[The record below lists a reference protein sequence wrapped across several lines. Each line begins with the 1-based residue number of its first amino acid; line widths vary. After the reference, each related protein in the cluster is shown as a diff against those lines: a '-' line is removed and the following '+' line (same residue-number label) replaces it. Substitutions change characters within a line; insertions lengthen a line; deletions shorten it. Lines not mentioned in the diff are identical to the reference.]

1 MVQRKSVQSPR
12 GQNSKTSK
20 PANAENPFIHVPF
33 ARQDLSIP
41 NTGGSAKKIHV
52 PVDDE
57 YRRSL
62 VRSLDSAT
70 ADLANDLARFPNALG
85 PLVFTLRED
94 AVAKTHRPLKLVE
107 ESGIQPAGHGGINE
121 MLVAANAATLQVLRS
136 VILTRTIHEIKANL
150 STIEKISAWST
161 KRRNPHGIPSLR
173 KTSGIIVDIFQ
184 YFSEEATKRNLNFI
198 ESWLNK
204 KNIKFSII
212 ERIKSIPMLRIG
224 DSHRVNDSDLAE
236 LISYPGLRHIYAE
249 PQYSAKVTS
258 GNVAV
263 EVAKIPPPDAQID
276 AGEIPTVGVFDTGIS
291 NSATSLKP
299 WVASKDIYVLPPE
312 TNYEHGTMVASLI
325 TSSGHMND
333 GHSWLPGVGCL
344 IHDVCGL
351 ESNGAGI
358 GILLERIKES
368 VEKKPGIKIWNLSL
382 GANQC
387 SDIEFSE
394 FAKELDAISD
404 KFGVLFVV
412 ASGNY
417 LDSPRR
423 TWPPTTALSD
433 RVSSPGESVRALTVG
448 SVTHL
453 TAFGSYTSVGEP
465 PPYSRR
471 GPGPVFTPKPDIVHA
486 GGGVHKPW
494 DIGNASIK
502 ALTPDNQ
509 IAHTFGTSFAAP
521 IASNLAAHTWFALE
535 GRSNLTPHPALVK
548 ALMIHAAQLSSPDY
562 NPIDRRYFGAG
573 RPDNILRTLYDS
585 DDSFTLVFEAQLYQ
599 SMRWRK
605 SPYPIPESLIQ
616 NGKFRG
622 EVIITATYNPPLD
635 GNAGSEYVRAN
646 IELGFGILSATGE
659 FHGRVPGESEVGTT
673 GYEMAQVEHGGK
685 WAPVKIHRKRFPN
698 GTEGTQWAL
707 QAGVNL
713 RAFQP
718 ALVDPLVAT
727 IVVTLRSVDG
737 NPNIYEEG
745 VRALNNT
752 SWTHT
757 ILPYRIPII
766 T

>member
-1 MVQRKSVQSPR
+1 MAQRKSVQSPR
-12 GQNSKTSK
+12 GQKQTTSK
-20 PANAENPFIHVPF
+20 PSNAENPFIHVPF

-41 NTGGSAKKIHV
+41 NSGGSAKKIHV

-57 YRRSL
+57 YRRAL
-62 VRSLDSAT
+62 VRSLDSAA
-70 ADLANDLARFPNALG
+70 ADLTGDLARFPNALG

-94 AVAKTHRPLKLVE
+94 AVAKSHRPLKLVE
-107 ESGIQPAGHGGINE
+107 ESGVQPAGHGNINE
-121 MLVAANAATLQVLRS
+121 MLVAANAASLQVLRS

-150 STIEKISAWST
+150 SAIAKITAWSS
-161 KRRNPHGIPSLR
+161 KRKNPNGIPSLR
-173 KTSGIIVDIFQ
+173 GSNGIIVDIFQ
-184 YFSEEATKRNLNFI
+184 YLSEEATKRNYHFLI
-198 ESWLNK
+198 KWLESK
-204 KNIKFSII
+204 KINFSII
-212 ERIKSIPMLRIG
+212 ERIKSMPILRIS
-224 DSHRVNDSDLAE
+224 DPQKITDNDLSE

-249 PQYSAKVTS
+249 PQYSARVTS
-258 GNVAV
+258 GNV
-263 EVAKIPPPDAQID
+263 VAGPASIPSPEEYVNTDD
-276 AGEIPTVGVFDTGIS
+276 IPTVGVFDTGVS
-291 NSATSLKP
+291 NNATSLKP
-299 WVASKDIYVLPPE
+299 WVVSKEVYVLPPD

-325 TSSGHMND
+325 ASPSQMNG
-333 GHSWLPGVGCL
+333 GHSWLPSTGCL

-351 ESNGAGI
+351 ESNGSGI

-368 VEKKPGIKIWNLSL
+368 VEKRPDIKIWNLSL

-387 SDIEFSE
+387 SDTEFSE
-394 FAKELDAISD
+394 FARELDSISD

-417 LDSPRR
+417 LDTPRR
-423 TWPPTTALSD
+423 TWPPTTTLPD

-453 TAFGSYTSVGEP
+453 TAFGSYTSAGEP

-494 DIGNASIK
+494 DIGHASIK
-502 ALTPDNQ
+502 ALTPNNQ

-521 IASNLAAHTWFALE
+521 IATNLAAHTWFALK
-535 GRSNLTPHPALVK
+535 GRSNLTPHPSLVK
-548 ALMIHAAQLSSPDY
+548 ALMIHAAQLSSPAY
-562 NPIDRRYFGAG
+562 NQVDRRYFGAG
-573 RPDNILRTLYDS
+573 RPDNVLRTLYDS

-605 SPYPIPESLIQ
+605 SPYPIPESLIH

-646 IELGFGILSATGE
+646 VELGFGVLSATGE
-659 FHGRVPGESEVGTT
+659 FHGRVPGESEIGTT
-673 GYEMAQVEHGGK
+673 GYEMAQIEHGGK
-685 WAPVKIHRKRFPN
+685 WAPVKIHRKRFPS

-707 QAGVNL
+707 QAGVTL
-713 RAFQP
+713 RAFEP
-718 ALVDPLVAT
+718 PLVDPLIAT
-727 IVVTLRSVDG
+727 IVVTLRAVDG

-757 ILPYRIPII
+757 TLPYRIPII

>member
-1 MVQRKSVQSPR
+1 MATRKSSGSPR
-12 GQNSKTSK
+12 PNRPT
-20 PANAENPFIHVPF
+20 NADNPFIHVPF

-41 NTGGSAKKIHV
+41 GTGGSAKKIHV

-57 YRRSL
+57 YRYSL
-62 VRSLDSAT
+62 VNTLDLAA
-70 ADLANDLARFPNALG
+70 ADLADDLKKFPHALG
-85 PLVFTLRED
+85 PLVFTLREE
-94 AVAKTHRPLKLVE
+94 AVAKSHRPLKLVE
-107 ESGIQPAGHGGINE
+107 ESGIQPAGHGNINE
-121 MLVAANAATLQVLRS
+121 MLVAANAASLEVLRS
-136 VILTRTIHEIKANL
+136 VILTRSIHEIKANL
-150 STIEKISAWST
+150 SAIETISAWSSLR
-161 KRRNPHGIPSLR
+161 KNPHGIQSLR
-173 KTSGIIVDIFQ
+173 KTNAILIDIFQ
-184 YFSEEATKRNLNFI
+184 YFSEELTKRNFDYLKK
-198 ESWLNK
+198 WLEK
-204 KNIKFSII
+204 KNIEFSSLT
-212 ERIKSIPMLRIG
+212 RIQSIPLLRID
-224 DSHRVNDSDLAE
+224 DSHQVADSDLIE

-258 GNVAV
+258 GEVVPKAVALP
-263 EVAKIPPPDAQID
+263 APNADADTQTLPI
-276 AGEIPTVGVFDTGIS
+276 VGVFDTGVS
-291 NSATSLKP
+291 SKATSLKP
-299 WVASKDIYVLPPE
+299 WVASKDVYVLPPD
-312 TNYEHGTMVASLI
+312 TNFEHGTMVASMI

-333 GHSWLPGVGCL
+333 GHSWLPGMGCL

-351 ESNGAGI
+351 EAAGAGV
-358 GILLERIKES
+358 GILIERIKEA
-368 VEKKPGIKIWNLSL
+368 VEKKPDIKIWNLSL
-382 GANQC
+382 GATQC
-387 SDIEFSE
+387 SNDEFSE
-394 FAKELDAISD
+394 FAKELDSISD

-417 LDSPRR
+417 LDLPRR
-423 TWPPTTALSD
+423 AWPPIGSLAD

-453 TAFGSYTSVGEP
+453 TAFGSYTSTGEP

-494 DIGNASIK
+494 DAGVASVK
-502 ALTPDNQ
+502 ALTPNDQ

-535 GRSNLTPHPALVK
+535 GRADLPPHPSLVK

-562 NPIDRRYFGAG
+562 SPNERRYFGAG
-573 RPDNILRTLYDS
+573 RPDNVLRTLYDS
-585 DDSFTLVFEAQLYQ
+585 DDSFTLVFEAQLYP

-605 SPYPIPESLIQ
+605 TPYPIPASLIE

-646 IELGFGILSATGE
+646 VELGFGVLSANGD
-659 FHGRVPGESEVGTT
+659 FHGRVPGESEIGTS

-718 ALVDPLVAT
+718 SLVDPLIAT

-737 NPNIYEEG
+737 NNNIHAEG

-752 SWTHT
+752 SWAHT
-757 ILPYRIPII
+757 VLPYRIPII
-766 T
+766 S